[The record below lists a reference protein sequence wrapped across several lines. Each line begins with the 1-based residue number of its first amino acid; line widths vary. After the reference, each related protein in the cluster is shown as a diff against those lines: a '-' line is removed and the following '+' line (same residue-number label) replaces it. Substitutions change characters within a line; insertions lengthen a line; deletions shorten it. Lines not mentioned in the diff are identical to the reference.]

1 MDVHNLCRAVLQAG
15 SPPPTVLIRR
25 LLLSLSLVALGAC
38 SSLPD
43 ALNPVEWAG
52 SVDRYL
58 SGDDSE
64 ADPELAARVAA
75 ERAQPVPGADED
87 FPSLSSVPDQAP
99 RVTAYET
106 REEITEG
113 LIADRN
119 NAQYVDNPAAGTLPG
134 TTPNRPVPVVLVP
147 EPSVSSAP
155 PVSQVVTAPTV
166 TASALPPPVTV
177 SPPPVTP
184 VSTLVSTPVSTPTV
198 TAAPREIAQADP
210 PAEYVADA
218 VLRSTHIAVIYYVY
232 GSKRLSDNDRGVLAQ
247 VAEQQRATGAVVR
260 VVGHASTPANSDD
273 PVEAKIANFSIA
285 LDRARIVA
293 TELTKLGVPAN
304 RIHVGSASDDQ
315 PAYSNSTASGE
326 AANRRTDIYLDFYG
340 QSG

>member
-15 SPPPTVLIRR
+15 SPPPMALIRP
-25 LLLSLSLVALGAC
+25 LLVSLSLAALGAC

-58 SGDDSE
+58 SGDDD
-64 ADPELAARVAA
+64 ATDPELAARVEA
-75 ERAQPVPGADED
+75 ERAQPVPGADEE

-113 LIADRN
+113 LIADRE
-119 NAQYVDNPAAGTLPG
+119 NAQYADNPAAGS
-134 TTPNRPVPVVLVP
+134 RPASPSDGPVTVAT

-155 PVSQVVTAPTV
+155 PVSQVVTAPT
-166 TASALPPPVTV
+166 LPAATPL
-177 SPPPVTP
+177 PPVTP
-184 VSTLVSTPVSTPTV
+184 VSTSVLTSAV
-198 TAAPREIAQADP
+198 TAAPRDFVQAEP
-210 PAEYVADA
+210 PTEYVADA

-232 GSKRLSDNDRGVLAQ
+232 GSKRLSDNDRAVLAQ
-247 VAEQQRATGAVVR
+247 VAAQQRTTGAVVR
-260 VVGHASTPANSDD
+260 VVGHASTPTNSDD

-285 LDRARIVA
+285 LDRARVVA

-315 PAYSNSTASGE
+315 PAYSDSTASGE
-326 AANRRTDIYLDFYG
+326 AANRRTDIYLDFHG

>member
-25 LLLSLSLVALGAC
+25 LLVSLSLVALGAC
-38 SSLPD
+38 TSLPD

-58 SGDDSE
+58 SGDDDE
-64 ADPELAARVAA
+64 IDPELAARVAA
-75 ERAQPVPGADED
+75 ERAQPVPGGDED

-134 TTPNRPVPVVLVP
+134 TTRNTPVPAP
-147 EPSVSSAP
+147 APDPSVSSTP
-155 PVSQVVTAPTV
+155 PVSQVVTPPKATSA
-166 TASALPPPVTV
+166 ASAPPLTV
-177 SPPPVTP
+177 SPPPEIPTRETSVA
-184 VSTLVSTPVSTPTV
+184 PVSTPPV
-198 TAAPREIAQADP
+198 AEAPRDFVQAEP
-210 PAEYVADA
+210 PAEYIADA

-232 GSKRLSDNDRGVLAQ
+232 GSKRLSDHDRAVLAQ
-247 VAEQQRATGAVVR
+247 VAEQQHATGAVLR

-273 PVEAKIANFSIA
+273 PVEAKIANFAIA

-293 TELTKLGVPAN
+293 TELTTLGVPAN

-315 PAYSNSTASGE
+315 PAYSDSTASGE